1 MKREASAQKV
11 QGVDD
16 ESQAKLKD
24 EETAGFTL
32 FGEEQEVQCAYE
44 PSNII
49 WENLEIPVKTRN
61 RNKCRVLLIICFMLL
76 IILLAV
82 ASSPSAVNSGHR
94 RARFSALC
102 TSPTVPPPPTAPGSS
117 SKEDPED
124 PVESSSSLS
133 AGPVM
138 QALVLFGILQKLT

>member
-82 ASSPSAVNSGHR
+82 ASLKVWATNY
-94 RARFSALC
+94 ALKYPKAYEC
-102 TSPTVPPPPTAPGSS
+102 EQYTTQFTKNGVL
-117 SKEDPED
+117 D
-124 PVESSSSLS
+124 
-133 AGPVM
+133 
-138 QALVLFGILQKLT
+138 QAAYRDQAINDDGKSIDD